1 MHDDRYGS
9 KTAHDFCP
17 GGGGTVNQYSESEV
31 GGLTLSDWDH
41 TETSDKITLTKYK
54 GDQVNVVIP
63 SEFAEAPGK
72 SVEIAT
78 FTNMFDKKSLVS
90 LKIGTSDQKVTLGT
104 NSLYGAF
111 GSWSY
116 RSLVTLDLSGL
127 DTTKVTNM
135 SSMFTG
141 CSALQNLD
149 LSGFD
154 TSNVTNMQR
163 MFMNC
168 YSLESLDLSSF
179 DTSSVTD
186 MSNMFTECRALQNLD
201 LSGFD
206 TSNVT
211 DMHCMF
217 MNCYSLESLDLSSF
231 DTSSV
236 TDMSNMFTECRALQ
250 NLDLSGFDTSNVTN
264 MQGMFAGC
272 YNLESLDLSSFDTS
286 NVIYMN
292 RLLSDCRN
300 LSIINLSN
308 SNISENCIIDALFS
322 FGWNQMLDYTIPTLI
337 ITSDQR
343 IINEV
348 VTDVTMMAC
357 RTPYHAEAK
366 VIYNSNHEVFDDGNT
381 MVEKTIHQS
390 DRFVYSSLEEIKQEF
405 TFDVATIL
413 KDSPK
418 LADKEGFVST
428 WYLDEACTMPLAE
441 IDMIDFTTLEDG
453 TLQLYAGYK
462 EVTPEEPETPE
473 EKPTEPEE
481 TPSEPEEKPTEP
493 QDQPNTPNEEEKEES
508 NIEEIKKEE
517 SEAVHTG
524 DEVSKGM
531 YYLLLGGS
539 MIVFATMLR
548 KNRRSEQ

>member
-1 MHDDRYGS
+1 MPR
-9 KTAHDFCP
+9 
-17 GGGGTVNQYSESEV
+17 GGGTVNQYSESEA
-31 GGLTLSDWDH
+31 GGLTLDDWDH

-78 FTNMFDKKSLVS
+78 FTNMFDNSKLVS

-141 CSALQNLD
+141 CRALQSLD

-186 MSNMFTECRALQNLD
+186 MSNMFNSCEAFETLN
-201 LSGFD
+201 
-206 TSNVT
+206 
-211 DMHCMF
+211 
-217 MNCYSLESLDLSSF
+217 
-231 DTSSV
+231 
-236 TDMSNMFTECRALQ
+236 
-250 NLDLSGFDTSNVTN
+250 LSGFDTSNVTN
-264 MQGMFAGC
+264 MQGMFASC

-286 NVIYMN
+286 NVIAMN

-405 TFDVATIL
+405 TFDATTIL

-418 LADKEGFVST
+418 LADKEGYEFI

-462 EVTPEEPETPE
+462 EVMPEEPETPE

-493 QDQPNTPNEEEKEES
+493 EEKPNTPNEEEKGES